1 MSTIIKAKRSSVQGK
16 VPLVADLE
24 LGEFAINTYDGK
36 LFLKKNVGGTESI
49 VEIGSGN
56 SAADQTII
64 LDTFTGNGSNTAFT
78 LSTRPAADKT
88 SFVFVNG
95 VAQADAEYSIA
106 GTTLT
111 FSEAPASG
119 DNIEVRT
126 FKQYIA
132 SINLRSY
139 HSFQFTIVAN
149 TTVTGTDDNG
159 VNLVYDVGYIEVY
172 LNGVRLL
179 DTTDYI
185 ATNGTSVVLN
195 EAASGVVEVV
205 SLSAA
210 TFIQS
215 LIADNSTALSTTTA
229 NQVVDTFGVGEYRSA
244 KYIVQMTYST
254 SYHVTEVMIIHDG
267 TDVYISEYGTI
278 ITGSSLGTITGSIS
292 GGLVRLQ
299 VSPSNINTTV
309 KVVRLS
315 VSA

>member
-49 VEIGSGN
+49 VEVGSG
-56 SAADQTII
+56 SAAADQMIF

-78 LSTRPAADKT
+78 LSTLPAADKM
-88 SFVFVNG
+88 SFIFING
-95 VAQADAEYSIA
+95 VAQSDSEYSIA

-126 FKQYIA
+126 FKPYVSA
-132 SINLRSY
+132 VNLRSY
-139 HSFQFTIVAN
+139 YTFPFTITSN

-159 VNLVYDVGYIEVY
+159 VNLVYDVGYVEVY
-172 LNGVRLL
+172 LNGIRLL
-179 DTTDYI
+179 ETTDYV
-185 ATNGTSVVLN
+185 ATSGTSVVLST
-195 EAASGVVEVV
+195 AATGVVEVV
-205 SLSAA
+205 SLSKA
-210 TFIQS
+210 TFVQS
-215 LIADNSTALSTTTA
+215 LVSNNSIALSTTTA
-229 NQVVDTFGVGEYRSA
+229 NQVVDSFGVGEYRSA

-278 ITGSSLGTITGSIS
+278 TTGSSLGTITGSIS

-299 VSPSNINTTV
+299 VSPSNIDTTV
-309 KVVRLS
+309 KVVRIN